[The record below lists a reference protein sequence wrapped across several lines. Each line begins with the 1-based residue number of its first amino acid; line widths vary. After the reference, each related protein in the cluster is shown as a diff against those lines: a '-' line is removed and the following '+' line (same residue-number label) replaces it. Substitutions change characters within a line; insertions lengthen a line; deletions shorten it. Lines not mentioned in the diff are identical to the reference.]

1 MYGLVRS
8 LPRLVQESLAAY
20 GALQRFLVVGEMN
33 GDIVRLER
41 RRVFEGASTLVTL
54 ELSVN
59 IIADDSDM
67 GKQSDLYR
75 VVHHH
80 QSPRCTLR

>member
-20 GALQRFLVVGEMN
+20 GALEWFLVVGEMN

-41 RRVFEGASTLVTL
+41 RRVFKGASTLVTL
-54 ELSVN
+54 ELSV
-59 IIADDSDM
+59 DT
-67 GKQSDLYR
+67 
-75 VVHHH
+75 
-80 QSPRCTLR
+80 CTSM